1 MVELDYDDGDL
12 VKLEWDEIFLDDSKG
27 DCSFDFEVKFIYL
40 YIVLIVMV
48 ILSCLNKKMIL
59 GDIY

>member
-1 MVELDYDDGDL
+1 MMDWSELFEEDGSYKIDCNDL
-12 VKLEWDEIFLDDSKG
+12 DVKL
-27 DCSFDFEVKFIYL
+27 IYF

-48 ILSCLNKKMIL
+48 ILSCFNKKMIL